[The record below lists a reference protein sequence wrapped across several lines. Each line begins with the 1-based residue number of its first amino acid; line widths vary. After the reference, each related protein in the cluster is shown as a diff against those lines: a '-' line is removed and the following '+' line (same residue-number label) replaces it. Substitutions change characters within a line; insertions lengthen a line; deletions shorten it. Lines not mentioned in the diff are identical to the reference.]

1 MFHLPLVQTPN
12 SRILSLHNFDS
23 VKMMKYNSSVLAAP
37 KVTYGAKKKNG
48 VYTKLPEN
56 SKREEKIER
65 TPDNTKPKDI
75 SPIKISVKSNSSN
88 IEPSN
93 QTENIRDKILN
104 QIRVNEFIESLR
116 GDTRS
121 LSSTMMTHGKS
132 SNIVQILKQKDKK
145 LSRWSDVFDNRGI
158 EEVPLNLKS
167 IKEKEHTSIE
177 MATELEAKKH
187 LQMFKNQSRQVNTK
201 FRKTI
206 NQALMSTRLLNYT
219 KDVTKM
225 VRGSRMRQRMMQGF
239 IPNPRLRQESI
250 IETSKDHRASVRNNG
265 AKIPSKTKIKSG
277 EIKNQKSDSLLKMSE
292 HLSISEVDGNEEL
305 LDKYNS
311 EQVASQVSLES
322 PSKFLE
328 QSILIP
334 ISEYDREYSQNVLNS
349 EKLARGMSN
358 KSSFFSKHKPMRSF
372 RDISIAQS
380 KFANTGPQLKTSTR
394 SIQRPTE
401 KSKSHERKFIKRP
414 LTKQPSHIKL
424 PSSITSRAANQSKPS
439 DAHIPSHLLAAS
451 PSTMPRRSRG
461 SIFKIEV
468 PIPKIDMGEVGQAIM
483 RTIEKREI
491 VDKYFTKQAAVD
503 DHADIVST
511 SLLEHS
517 TQRRPGIDATSL
529 AQVYLDT
536 KNEDDV
542 RVFAGPVKTLEW
554 PPRKSGMSP
563 FRIKP
568 HQVGL
573 LDHSRMNSRQSQ
585 VLSVR
590 PEQRFSEDVGRYG
603 SLLQS
608 QNITRILLKT
618 SREDEE

>member
-1 MFHLPLVQTPN
+1 M
-12 SRILSLHNFDS
+12 HNFDS
-23 VKMMKYNSSVLAAP
+23 VKMMKYNSSVQEAP
-37 KVTYGAKKKNG
+37 NITYRANKKNG

-56 SKREEKIER
+56 SRREEKTER
-65 TPDNTKPKDI
+65 SSDNPKPKDI
-75 SPIKISVKSNSSN
+75 SSIKITIKSNSSN

-93 QTENIRDKILN
+93 QTETIRDKILH

-116 GDTRS
+116 TRS
-121 LSSTMMTHGKS
+121 LSSTLMTQRKS
-132 SNIVQILKQKDKK
+132 SSIVQILKQKDIK
-145 LSRWSDVFDNRGI
+145 LSRCSDIFDNRGI
-158 EEVPLNLKS
+158 DEQPLNLKS
-167 IKEKEHTSIE
+167 IKEREHTSIE
-177 MATELEAKKH
+177 MAAELEAKKH
-187 LQMFKNQSRQVNTK
+187 LQMFKNQSRRVNTK

-206 NQALMSTRLLNYT
+206 NQALMNTRLLNYT

-225 VRGSRMRQRMMQGF
+225 VRGSRMRQRMMQGL
-239 IPNPRLRQESI
+239 IPNPRLRAESI
-250 IETSKDHRASVRNNG
+250 FEITKDQRVSARNIG
-265 AKIPSKTKIKSG
+265 PKSPSKTKIKSG

-292 HLSISEVDGNEEL
+292 NLSVSEVDGNEEL
-305 LDKYNS
+305 FDKNNS
-311 EQVASQVSLES
+311 ERVASQVSLES

-334 ISEYDREYSQNVLNS
+334 ISEYDREYSQNALNS
-349 EKLARGMSN
+349 AKLAPGMAN
-358 KSSFFSKHKPMRSF
+358 KSSFFGKHKPMRSS

-401 KSKSHERKFIKRP
+401 KSKSHERKFIKRS
-414 LTKQPSHIKL
+414 LTKQSSHIKL
-424 PSSITSRAANQSKPS
+424 PSSITSRPANQSKPA
-439 DAHIPSHLLAAS
+439 DAYIPSRLLAAS

-461 SIFKIEV
+461 SIFRVEV
-468 PIPKIDMGEVGQAIM
+468 LIPKIDMGEVGQAIM

-517 TQRRPGIDATSL
+517 TPRRPGINATSL

-536 KNEDDV
+536 MNEDDV
-542 RVFAGPVKTLEW
+542 RVFVGPVKTRES
-554 PPRKSGMSP
+554 PARNNGMSL
-563 FRIKP
+563 FSIKP

-573 LDHSRMNSRQSQ
+573 LDHSRMNNRQSQ

-618 SREDEE
+618 SRADEE